1 MNTSLVFNSPQFGEI
16 RTAGSSD
23 QPLFCLADVCR
34 ALDIK
39 NSRDV
44 RSRLDEGDVVT
55 TDIGVVT
62 GTKKDGTEAIQIVP
76 TTFVTEVGLYEAIFI
91 SRKPEAKAFRKWV
104 TSEVLPSIRKTGGYG
119 TEEVMSLRSQLD
131 EANRTINRQI
141 VDYRILN
148 NVYRAVADNLDDKGT
163 LTEKISFLIHK
174 VNNLISYN
182 KEVGRNVG
190 KLLDAQTLSEIDFS
204 GSNVGDDVL
213 EVLRDIIVDYPLC
226 ASESTVADMESV
238 SRNVR
243 VLRSLYVVIRNH
255 FGRTKNSADSSNS
268 LVCK

>member
-1 MNTSLVFNSPQFGEI
+1 MLENMNTSLVFKSPQFGEI

-44 RSRLDEGDVVT
+44 RTRLDEDDVVT
-55 TDIGVVT
+55 ND
-62 GTKKDGTEAIQIVP
+62 AIDSLGRLQP

-141 VDYRILN
+141 VEFRQLN
-148 NVYRAVADNLDDKGT
+148 NVYRAVADTLDDSGT
-163 LTEKISFLIHK
+163 LTEKLSFLIHK
-174 VNNLISYN
+174 VSDLIAYN
-182 KEVGRNVG
+182 KEVGRNVR
-190 KLLDAQTLSEIDFS
+190 KMIDAQTLSEVDFS
-204 GSNVGDDVL
+204 GVSVGDDLL
-213 EVLRDIIVDYPLC
+213 EILRDIIVDYPLC
-226 ASESTVADMESV
+226 ASESAVADMDSV
-238 SRNVR
+238 GRNVR
-243 VLRSLYVVIRNH
+243 VLNSLYAVIRNH
-255 FGRTKNSADSSNS
+255 FGRAKESADLNNS

>member
-1 MNTSLVFNSPQFGEI
+1 METLIFNSPQFGEI

-62 GTKKDGTEAIQIVP
+62 GTKKDGTESIQIVP
-76 TTFVTEVGLYEAIFI
+76 MTFVTEVGLYEAIFI

-119 TEEVMSLRSQLD
+119 TEEVEALRAQLD
-131 EANRTINRQI
+131 EMKR
-141 VDYRILN
+141 DYKSLCLEFDN
-148 NVYRAVADNLDDKGT
+148 LHNVYRAVADRLDGKGT
-163 LTEKISFLIHK
+163 HSEKLSFLIHK
-174 VNNLISYN
+174 VNVLIAYN
-182 KEVGRNVG
+182 KDFGKKVG
-190 KLLDAQTLSEIDFS
+190 KMLDAQTLSEVDFS
-204 GSNVGDDVL
+204 GVSVGDDLL

-226 ASESTVADMESV
+226 ASESAVADMESV
-238 SRNVR
+238 ARNVR
-243 VLRSLYVVIRNH
+243 ALSSLYAVIRNH
-255 FGRTKNSADSSNS
+255 FGRKHASSGPEDS